1 MRTLR
6 FSVDSQKIRHD
17 PNCDFSGLVS
27 GTAGYLK
34 ASFKFSKE
42 WSGMVKVAEF
52 RKYTCDSPIPV
63 PIIRGECMVPKEVTG
78 GKVWHVKIVGKKG
91 DMILATGNCKVDQEE

>member
-1 MRTLR
+1 MRTLK
-6 FSVDSQKIRHD
+6 FAVNAQKISPD
-17 PNCDFSGLVS
+17 PNCDFSGIVP

-34 ASFKFSKE
+34 AHFSFSPE
-42 WSGMVKVAEF
+42 WSGMAKVAEF

-63 PIIRGECMVPKEVTG
+63 PIIRGECIVPKEVTG

-91 DMILATGNCKVDQEE
+91 DMILTTGKCKVDQEE

>member
-6 FSVDSQKIRHD
+6 FSVESQKIRHD

-52 RKYTCDSPIPV
+52 RKYLCSEPISV
-63 PIIRGECMVPKEVTG
+63 PIINNECAVPDTVTG
-78 GKVWHVKIVGKKG
+78 GKAWYVKIVGKRG
-91 DMILATGNCKVDQEE
+91 GVIIPTGNCKVEQEG

>member
-6 FSVDSQKIRHD
+6 FVVNAQEISHD
-17 PNCDFSGLVS
+17 PACRFSGIVR
-27 GTAGYLK
+27 GTVGYLK
-34 ASFKFSKE
+34 AAFNFSAE
-42 WSGMVKVAEF
+42 WSGMAKVAEF

-63 PIIRGECMVPKEVTG
+63 PIIQGECMVPKEVTG

-91 DMILATGNCKVDQEE
+91 DMILTTGNCKVDQEE

>member
-6 FSVDSQKIRHD
+6 FTVDSQKIRHD

-52 RKYTCDSPIPV
+52 ANICVVSQYPCRSLIMSARFRQKSQTARC
-63 PIIRGECMVPKEVTG
+63 GM
-78 GKVWHVKIVGKKG
+78 
-91 DMILATGNCKVDQEE
+91 